1 MVANLALLKKC
12 KFWENISW
20 LPGMLLQ
27 NSAFCN
33 NIRTANEFEIVQVGF
48 DSSSPQVLGGS
59 LPWIL
64 SNIIA
69 IQNSAGWVTIM
80 FELILNSEY
89 CRPNLIAICARIII
103 VISKT
108 FEERN
113 CSWRIW
119 GITSGSFNCYR
130 RMVFMF

>member
-80 FELILNSEY
+80 FELLLNSEY
-89 CRPNLIAICARIII
+89 CRSNLIVICARIII

-108 FEERN
+108 FERKIALEEF
-113 CSWRIW
+113 
-119 GITSGSFNCYR
+119 GTSQVVHEGGH
-130 RMVFMF
+130 

>member
-1 MVANLALLKKC
+1 
-12 KFWENISW
+12 
-20 LPGMLLQ
+20 MLLQ

-48 DSSSPQVLGGS
+48 DSSSPQALGGS

-80 FELILNSEY
+80 FELLLNSEY
-89 CRPNLIAICARIII
+89 CRSNLIVICARIII

-108 FEERN
+108 FEEKN

-119 GITSGSFNCYR
+119 GIRGGSFNCELEA
-130 RMVFMF
+130 